1 MSQSQKNTTLDALTK
16 NIPEDVKELA
26 AKKQEIAKK
35 IDFLI
40 EKDAEDDYAFARD
53 HIKKLL
59 TTAEEAIEDLLML
72 AKDAEHPRAY
82 EVLSTSI
89 HQAAQLTE
97 QLMVL
102 LERRKKL
109 HKKEKSENPGG
120 SGTGTQNNFFVGS
133 TKDLQKMI
141 RENSVTNI

>member
-1 MSQSQKNTTLDALTK
+1 MKTKTALEALTK
-16 NIPEDVKELA
+16 NIPADVTALA
-26 AKKQEIAKK
+26 AKKQEIAKQ
-35 IDFLI
+35 IETLI
-40 EKDAEDDYAFARD
+40 ENDTEDDYTFARD

-59 TTAEEAIEDLLML
+59 TTAEEAIEDLFML

-109 HKKEKSENPGG
+109 HKKEKSENPGNG
-120 SGTGTQNNFFVGS
+120 AGAQNNFFVGS
-133 TKDLQKMI
+133 TKDLQKLI
-141 RENSVTNI
+141 HENTIDV

>member
-16 NIPEDVKELA
+16 NIPDDVKELA
-26 AKKQEIAKK
+26 AKKQEIEKK
-35 IDFLI
+35 VDFLI

-59 TTAEEAIEDLLML
+59 TTAEEAIEDLFML
-72 AKDAEHPRAY
+72 AKDSEHPRCF

-109 HKKEKSENPGG
+109 HKKEKSETVSAG
-120 SGTGTQNNFFVGS
+120 SGTQNNFFVGS
-133 TKDLQKMI
+133 TKDLQKLI
-141 RENSVTNI
+141 KDNSVTDV